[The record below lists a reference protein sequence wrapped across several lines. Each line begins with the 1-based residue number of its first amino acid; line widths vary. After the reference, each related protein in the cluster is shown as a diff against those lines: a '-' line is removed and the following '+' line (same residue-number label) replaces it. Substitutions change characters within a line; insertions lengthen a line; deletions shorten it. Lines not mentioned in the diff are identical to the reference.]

1 MFSFNL
7 FHIFFHRFLSILQIP
22 CQTLSLD
29 KIFWAQSRIRTGAC
43 QFCRLIC
50 YHFTI
55 WAYLYPRRNSNPQ
68 TFSFV
73 AKCSS
78 NWATRAFCGPDANRT
93 RVTGIGILRF
103 SAKLRDHRGY
113 VRIWTWKD
121 TFLGCPYSVGALAV
135 HSFASHIHFWAP
147 GRIRTD
153 TFAIPRQCTQPLN
166 TTGAYIS
173 VFYVTIQ

>member
-1 MFSFNL
+1 MSKKSSFETKVL
-7 FHIFFHRFLSILQIP
+7 LV
-22 CQTLSLD
+22 
-29 KIFWAQSRIRTGAC
+29 FWVHGRVRTCGPGVAAQ
-43 QFCRLIC
+43 
-50 YHFTI
+50 YVNHFTTCT
-55 WAYLYPRRNSNPQ
+55 YFKELLYPRRNSNPQ

-78 NWATRAFCGPDANRT
+78 SWATRAFCGPDANRT

-135 HSFASHIHFWAP
+135 HSFASHIHFEPPAGLEPAP
-147 GRIRTD
+147 L
-153 TFAIPRQCTQPLN
+153 P
-166 TTGAYIS
+166 YHSS
-173 VFYVTIQ
+173 VLSH